1 MRHDERRV
9 GLRSAA
15 PFSAHPMT
23 SLLPTDT
30 AAPRDLGE
38 SPEQPLLASGVQLV
52 GEMPDTAFVDRQ
64 WLIQRNGQF
73 IQLSE
78 LLYRVV
84 EQMDGRRTPDEIAE
98 GVTDATRWL
107 VTGDQVEQL
116 IASKLAP
123 LGVVAG
129 VGADDRAQ
137 PKSAPPS
144 GLSPLAVG
152 MRAKV
157 VGPRVIE
164 PVTRILQYFF
174 APPVLVAVLVAAAAM
189 HYWLYRERGFLAAFV
204 DALYTPGVLLILLG
218 VVLVSAVFHE
228 LGHASGLRYGGGHAR
243 AMGAGFYAVFPVFFT
258 DATDS
263 YRLGRWARVRT
274 GLGGV
279 YFHLIFAMGVMG
291 VALATG
297 QEYLLLAVLLID
309 LEIIHQFI
317 PFMRLDGYWVLADLT
332 GIPDFFSQTGPFLR
346 SFLPAG
352 TVPGT
357 RLPALRW
364 WAKAVFLAYLGLTL
378 PVLAFLLYLLITRL
392 PRIVTVFWDALM
404 THVEIVQA
412 AAGDGDLL
420 TVATSLAQIVILTLP
435 LLGIGYLLFTLT
447 WRPLKA
453 AWRQPTIERRLIGV
467 ILMAGLIAE
476 LGVYWAPRLPF
487 ASRTPPAG
495 VKTYDV
501 ASNRHVKGPV
511 SYPQSP
517 PVGGPHDPLWQN
529 CGFYDQPLRNE
540 NAVHSLEHGAVWIT
554 YRPGLPEDQVR
565 SLQGLARR
573 ESRVLISPYPNLP
586 SPVVLS
592 AWGRQLKID
601 SVRDAR
607 LDRFL
612 RAYIDNRHIPE
623 PGGPCTKGKAT
634 AR

>member
-1 MRHDERRV
+1 M
-9 GLRSAA
+9 LA
-15 PFSAHPMT
+15 P
-23 SLLPTDT
+23 
-30 AAPRDLGE
+30 
-38 SPEQPLLASGVQLV
+38 GVQLV

-129 VGADDRAQ
+129 MGADDGAQ
-137 PKSAPPS
+137 ARSAPPS

-164 PVTRILQYFF
+164 PVTRVLQYFF
-174 APPVLVAVLVAAAAM
+174 APPVLVAVLLAAAGL

-279 YFHLIFAMGVMG
+279 YFHLIFAMAVMG

-346 SFLPAG
+346 SFIPTHAA
-352 TVPGT
+352 PGQ

-364 WAKAVFLAYLGLTL
+364 WAKGVFFAYLMLTV
-378 PVLAFLLYLLITRL
+378 PVLAFLLFLLITRL
-392 PRIVTVFWDALM
+392 PRIVTVFWDALL
-404 THVEIVQA
+404 THVEIVRD
-412 AAGDGDLL
+412 AAGNGDLL
-420 TVATSLAQIVILTLP
+420 ALVTSLTQIVILTLP
-435 LLGIGYLLFTLT
+435 LLGIAYLLFTLT
-447 WRPLKA
+447 WKPLKA
-453 AWRQPTIERRLIGV
+453 AWRQPVLEYRLAGVVTI
-467 ILMAGLIAE
+467 AGAIVL
-476 LGVYWAPRLPF
+476 LGVYWAPRSPF
-487 ASRTPPAG
+487 AARTPPAG
-495 VKTYDV
+495 VKTYAV
-501 ASNRHVKGPV
+501 KSNAHVKGPV

-529 CGFYDQPLRNE
+529 CGFYDAPLRNE
-540 NAVHSLEHGAVWIT
+540 NAVHALEHGAVWIT
-554 YRPGLPEDQVR
+554 YRPGLPDDQLR
-565 SLQGLARR
+565 SLRSLAER
-573 ESRVLISPYPNLP
+573 ESRVLISPYPNLS

-592 AWGRQLKID
+592 AWGRQLKIG

-612 RAYIDNRHIPE
+612 RAYINNRNIPE
-623 PGGPCTKGKAT
+623 PGGPCTKGKAK

>member
-1 MRHDERRV
+1 M
-9 GLRSAA
+9 
-15 PFSAHPMT
+15 
-23 SLLPTDT
+23 
-30 AAPRDLGE
+30 
-38 SPEQPLLASGVQLV
+38 LASGVQLV

-84 EQMDGRRTPDEIAE
+84 EQMDGRRTADEIAE

-107 VTGDQVEQL
+107 VTGDQVEHL
-116 IASKLAP
+116 IESKLAP

-129 VGADDRAQ
+129 AGADDGAQ

-174 APPVLVAVLVAAAAM
+174 APPVLVAALVAAAAM

-204 DALYTPGVLLILLG
+204 DALYTPGVLLILLA

-279 YFHLIFAMGVMG
+279 YFHLIFSLVVMG

-346 SFLPAG
+346 SFLPKG
-352 TVPGT
+352 TAPGT

-378 PVLAFLLYLLITRL
+378 PVLAFLLYLLVTRL

-404 THVEIVQA
+404 THVEIVRA
-412 AAGDGDLL
+412 AAGNGDLL
-420 TVATSLAQIVILTLP
+420 AVATSLTQIVILTLP
-435 LLGIGYLLFTLT
+435 LLGIAYLLFTLT

-453 AWRQPTIERRLIGV
+453 AWRQPVIEYRLAGV
-467 ILMAGLIAE
+467 AAIVAVIVN
-476 LGVYWAPRLPF
+476 LGVYWAPRSPF
-487 ASRTPPAG
+487 AARTPPAG

-529 CGFYDQPLRNE
+529 CGFYDAPVRNE

-554 YRPGLPEDQVR
+554 YRRGLPQDQIR
-565 SLQGLARR
+565 SLRSLADR

-586 SPVVLS
+586 APIVLS

-612 RAYIDNRHIPE
+612 HAYINARDIPE